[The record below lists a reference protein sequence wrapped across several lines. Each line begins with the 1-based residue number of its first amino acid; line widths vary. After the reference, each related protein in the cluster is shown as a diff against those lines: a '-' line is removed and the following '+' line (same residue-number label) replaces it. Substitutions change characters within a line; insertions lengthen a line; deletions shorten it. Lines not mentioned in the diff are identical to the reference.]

1 MAPFQV
7 GDYLEYS
14 GINIG
19 GTIVCYTI
27 VAPNVQITT
36 SGAPTYIR
44 VEDAIVGI
52 FDGTTT
58 SEFGDSRVS
67 VSVNCQWTF
76 SILILYSS
84 LVTPPTQMQPLQST
98 PSTLILALARR
109 QKGAS
114 ALHHTSVATSATSGN
129 GELLLPQHPNTHG
142 SMCSAFPRARSLPT
156 TRSMPAVMSNLS
168 WITSSLKPM
177 FLVLFR
183 L

>member
-14 GINIG
+14 GINVG

-36 SGAPTYIR
+36 SGAPTFIR

-52 FDGTTT
+52 YDGGAT

-67 VSVNCQWTF
+67 SCDSLRRTG
-76 SILILYSS
+76 ILTISSS
-84 LVTPPTQMQPLQST
+84 LVTLRIQLPPSQSL
-98 PSTLILALARR
+98 PSMSILAPVKRRRDKLAP
-109 QKGAS
+109 
-114 ALHHTSVATSATSGN
+114 LHTRLAIFVTSGN
-129 GELLLPQHPNTHG
+129 GELEPPQPQSTLANTLFALPLV
-142 SMCSAFPRARSLPT
+142 RSSPT
-156 TRSMPAVMSNLS
+156 TRSTPVATFSLLWN
-168 WITSSLKPM
+168 TSSLSPT
-177 FLVLFR
+177 FQVLFH